1 MMEALQHSLY
11 LVSNALL
18 LPVLVAILVIGAWT
32 AIMAGGL
39 LREWSSRREVRR
51 TFCEVLELVTHGRQE
66 AALSRLRAC
75 PTGVPGRLSHMLAG
89 WPTDSLER
97 DKCVADLES
106 EMTVSLSK
114 LSWVTRIGPM
124 LGLMGTL
131 IPLGP
136 ALTGLATGNVATLSS
151 NLVVAFTA
159 TVMGVLVGCVAFTM
173 SLVRRNWYDR
183 DLSDL
188 EYLLA
193 KSAATSV
200 PHAQEKEEVG

>member
-1 MMEALQHSLY
+1 MMEAIQHTLY

-18 LPVLVAILVIGAWT
+18 LPTLVAILIIGAWT

-39 LREWSSRREVRR
+39 LREWLSRREVRR
-51 TFCEVLELVTHGRQE
+51 TFREVLELVTHGRRE
-66 AALSRLRAC
+66 AALGRLRSC
-75 PTGVPGRLSHMLAG
+75 STGVPGCLSQMLAG
-89 WPTDSLER
+89 WPADELER
-97 DKCVADLES
+97 DKCLSDLES
-106 EMTVSLSK
+106 EMTSSLSK

-136 ALTGLATGNVATLSS
+136 ALTGLASGNVATLSS

-159 TVMGVLVGCVAFTM
+159 TVMGVLIGCVAFTM
-173 SLVRRNWYDR
+173 SLVRRDWYDR

-188 EYLLA
+188 EYVFA
-193 KSAATSV
+193 KSFLQ

>member
-1 MMEALQHSLY
+1 MMQAIQHALY

-18 LPVLVAILVIGAWT
+18 LPTLIAILLVGAWT

-39 LREWSSRREVRR
+39 LREWLSRREVRR
-51 TFCEVLELVTHGRQE
+51 TFREVLELVTQARRE

-75 PTGVPGRLSHMLAG
+75 RTGVPGRLSQMLAG
-89 WPTDSLER
+89 WPADELER
-97 DKCVADLES
+97 DKCLSDLES
-106 EMTVSLSK
+106 EMTSSLSQ

-136 ALTGLATGNVATLSS
+136 ALTGLASGNVATLSS

-159 TVMGVLVGCVAFTM
+159 TVMGVLIGCVAFTM

-188 EYLLA
+188 EYVFA
-193 KSAATSV
+193 KSVAHTQ

>member
-1 MMEALQHSLY
+1 MMEAIQHALY

-18 LPVLVAILVIGAWT
+18 LPTLVAILVVGGWT
-32 AIMAGGL
+32 VLMAGGL
-39 LREWSSRREVRR
+39 LRECLSRREVRR
-51 TFCEVLELVTHGRQE
+51 TFREVIELISHGCRE

-75 PTGVPGRLSHMLAG
+75 PTGVPGRLAQMLDG
-89 WPTDSLER
+89 WPEDELER
-97 DKCVADLES
+97 EKCLSDLES
-106 EMTVSLSK
+106 EMTSSLSR
-114 LSWVTRIGPM
+114 LSWGTRIGPM

-136 ALTGLATGNVATLSS
+136 ALTGLASGNVATLSS

-159 TVMGVLVGCVAFTM
+159 TVMGVLIGCVAFTM
-173 SLVRRNWYDR
+173 SLIRRNWYDR

-188 EYLLA
+188 EYVFA
-193 KSAATSV
+193 KSVVNTQ

>member
-1 MMEALQHSLY
+1 MMDALQHTLY

-18 LPVLVAILVIGAWT
+18 FPVLVAILVIGAWT

-39 LREWSSRREVRR
+39 LREWLARREVRR
-51 TFCEVLELVTHGRQE
+51 TFREVLELVMHGRQE

-75 PTGVPGRLSHMLAG
+75 QTGVPGRLSQMLAG
-89 WPTDSLER
+89 WPADSLER
-97 DKCVADLES
+97 DKCLADLES

-136 ALTGLATGNVATLSS
+136 ALTGLASGNIATLSS

-159 TVMGVLVGCVAFTM
+159 TVMGVLIGCVAFTM

-193 KSAATSV
+193 KSVTTSL